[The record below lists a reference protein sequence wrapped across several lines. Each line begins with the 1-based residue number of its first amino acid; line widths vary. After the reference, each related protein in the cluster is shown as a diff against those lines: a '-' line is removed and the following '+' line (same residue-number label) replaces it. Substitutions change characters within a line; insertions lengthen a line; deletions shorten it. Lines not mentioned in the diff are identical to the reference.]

1 EADLYTGRYSMTL
14 ANLRLAQTSNGMVL
28 TYELDPKVLEEA
40 PEAAAALPPPMPVA
54 MVAKDRAVVT
64 GDFIK
69 GSRLEFIR
77 NGDSDV
83 EWMRFG
89 GRICKKVE

>member
-1 EADLYTGRYSMTL
+1 MVGRYSMTL
-14 ANLRLAQTSNGMVL
+14 AKLRLAEEKGGLVL
-28 TYELDPKVLEEA
+28 TYEIDPKVLEES

-54 MVAKDRAVVT
+54 MTGKDRAVVT
-64 GDFIK
+64 GEYIK

-77 NGDSDV
+77 NGDSTV
-83 EWMRFG
+83 EWLRFG